1 MQPTVTF
8 ACEALDMS
16 SGRRCVRVLWTVAGW
31 PLLHSAGVS
40 VHGDAACGPARH
52 CTNSISELCSVD
64 GGGIPLC
71 SDSGGVCTGTCMSM
85 GMWSGWPAIELPP
98 NDEEPSSS
106 TGLGGFSHGH
116 CASLPALLIAG
127 PVGSTRAP
135 NSSSHSST
143 TLCTAVVASLSS
155 PTSYLLPPTPL
166 VRRCPPGPCAAFRRV
181 VVHGTLFLTLQWRPC
196 VRHDPFG

>member
-1 MQPTVTF
+1 M
-8 ACEALDMS
+8 
-16 SGRRCVRVLWTVAGW
+16 
-31 PLLHSAGVS
+31 S

-52 CTNSISELCSVD
+52 CTNSINELCSVD

-85 GMWSGWPAIELPP
+85 GMWSEWPAIELPP

-116 CASLPALLIAG
+116 CASLPALLVAG
-127 PVGSTRAP
+127 PAGSTRAP
-135 NSSSHSST
+135 GSSSHSST

-155 PTSYLLPPTPL
+155 PTFYLPPPTTYPSCPAMPSRPL
-166 VRRCPPGPCAAFRRV
+166 RRLPPCRCARDV
-181 VVHGTLFLTLQWRPC
+181 VLDVAVAAMCAP
-196 VRHDPFG
+196 